1 MSKYAALSELPTF
14 AVGSNGR
21 PTLDLYASTALGD
34 SQTVLDGQRIT
45 GIRVFRAGKFKNSD
59 GVESKWSVADLK
71 AMVSN
76 FHELRGNGILPH
88 IPVREN
94 HSRDIR
100 SVVGYFADLR
110 VEGQFL
116 VADLDLT
123 EPDAQQR
130 YARGTYR
137 ARSLEVGG
145 YETNDGE
152 VYYPTVMGLAF
163 CDIPAVEGLYAA
175 AMSAYEKG
183 DLPEVRQFAAPAA
196 TAKTKAAPA
205 AGQADPA
212 DQNGVEGEP
221 EFSSPGEALKD
232 ILIDLHELKD
242 LLAGDPDSEATL
254 QRIVDAITAFSDD
267 LNNPGDGSDDPAQGA
282 NAKTG
287 KAPANHTSKSDDTPS
302 PEAPKVALIKFALN
316 GAEYDVD
323 ETAKPVLDAFAAQN
337 ATLVSQVTAATEQ
350 ISALQAAATES
361 AYAVRDSVVDRWLS
375 DKKIAPAEVEAQKAF
390 CRTLSDEQFAAHKA
404 MKDSAAVLSFTA
416 PVGTGAPEQDA
427 EKAKAEK
434 VAEYSKT
441 LRMMHLAGV
450 TGDAYSNSKPFK
462 ALVALGVTPEGI

>member
-1 MSKYAALSELPTF
+1 MILLVSKFAGLRELPTF
-14 AVGSNGR
+14 AVGTNGR
-21 PTLDLYASTALGD
+21 PALDLYASTSLGD
-34 SQTVLDGQRIT
+34 SQATLDGQRIT
-45 GIRVFRAGKFKNSD
+45 GIKVFRAGKFKNSE
-59 GVESKWSVADLK
+59 GVEAKWSIADLK

-76 FHELRGNGILPH
+76 FYELRSTGILPH

-94 HSRDIR
+94 HTRDIR

-130 YARGTYR
+130 YSRGTYR

-145 YETNDGE
+145 YETNAGE

-175 AMSAYEKG
+175 AMSAYDK
-183 DLPEVRQFAAPAA
+183 DLQPEVRQFAAPAA
-196 TAKTKAAPA
+196 AAKAKPMATDVEPA
-205 AGQADPA
+205 
-212 DQNGVEGEP
+212 ESEP
-221 EFSSPGEALKD
+221 EFSSPAEALKD

-254 QRIVDAITAFSDD
+254 QRIVDAISAFNDD
-267 LNNPGDGSDDPAQGA
+267 LNTPGDGSDDPTQGA
-282 NAKTG
+282 SAKTG
-287 KAPANHTSKSDDTPS
+287 AAPANHTSKSNDTPS
-302 PEAPKVALIKFALN
+302 PEAPKVALIKFSLN
-316 GAEYDVD
+316 GADYDVD

-337 ATLVSQVTAATEQ
+337 ATLVQQVTAAGEHIT
-350 ISALQAAATES
+350 ALQNAATEN
-361 AYAVRDSVVDRWLS
+361 AYAARDTVVDGWLHG
-375 DKKIAPAEVEAQKAF
+375 KKIAPAEVEAQKAF

-404 MKDSAAVLSFTA
+404 MKETAPVLTFAA

-434 VAEYSKT
+434 TSEFSKT

-450 TGDAYSNSKPFK
+450 TGDAYTNSKPYK